1 MKLLLMALVLSANS
15 YATSPEC
22 ADATVKYEGA
32 VEVFG
37 ANTLVASLG
46 WQAYDVCKQELNTY
60 DQALVEILKK
70 RCLENN
76 SSDGSM
82 YRAFEAG
89 CSLRAVEYFL
99 YSQAEQ

>member
-1 MKLLLMALVLSANS
+1 MKAILMALILSANT
-15 YATSPEC
+15 YAISQEC
-22 ADATVKYEGA
+22 KDATVKYEGA
-32 VEVFG
+32 VETYG
-37 ANTLVASLG
+37 ANTAVASLG
-46 WQAYDVCKQELNTY
+46 WQAYEVCKQELNSY
-60 DQALVEILKK
+60 DQALVEVLKK

-76 SSDGSM
+76 DSEGSM